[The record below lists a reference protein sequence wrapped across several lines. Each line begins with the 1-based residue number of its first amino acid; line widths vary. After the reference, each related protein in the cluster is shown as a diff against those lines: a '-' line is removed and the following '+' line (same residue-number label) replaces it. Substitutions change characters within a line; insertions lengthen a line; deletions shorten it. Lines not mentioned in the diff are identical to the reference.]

1 MQKAIEKRVDNLL
14 SQSPKALAAMAS
26 QITDD
31 TLASIMKG
39 SSEEDAMAA
48 LTEFM
53 HKYVKPMDART
64 YHEYRDEYELLRE
77 HYWMNLWLK
86 AETKLAESRRDYLRM
101 LKAALTAIKA
111 GDHMREYIGIP
122 ASDVRESFD
131 VDAAL
136 DQVAAELEKAE
147 TTVRE
152 WYKPDMWQLIG
163 YEPGYRSSINEV
175 L

>member
-77 HYWMNLWLK
+77 HYWMNVWLK
-86 AETKLAESRRDYLRM
+86 AETKLAELHRDYLRM

-111 GDHMREYIGIP
+111 GDHMRELAYRHP
-122 ASDVRESFD
+122 MFVRVLTWMRLSIRWRQNSRR
-131 VDAAL
+131 L
-136 DQVAAELEKAE
+136 KQQSGSG
-147 TTVRE
+147 TS
-152 WYKPDMWQLIG
+152 LIC
-163 YEPGYRSSINEV
+163 GYRSSINEV